1 VGGDDGNGS
10 SGDAGMC
17 GELVAGAAR
26 FSSRSH
32 PDFEKTIA
40 DDRGLVAVDLGSDS
54 KPVYAPAGG
63 TVTVSGKASFDQ
75 WYRDVAGINMHF
87 EQPLPLTQNPPGTYI
102 FDNQAF
108 FPLDGKGFPE
118 TFFGHNFHFTTEDPR
133 DVRVSRGR
141 VVLVHRR
148 R

>member
-1 VGGDDGNGS
+1 VRR
-10 SGDAGMC
+10 ARRC
-17 GELVAGAAR
+17 AAR
-26 FSSRSH
+26 FQSSH

-63 TVTVSGKASFDQ
+63 TVTVSGKASFDSV
-75 WYRDVAGINMHF
+75 YRDVAGINMHF

-108 FPLDGKGFPE
+108 FRSTARGFPE
-118 TFFGHNFHFTTEDPR
+118 TFSAQLSLHDRDPR
-133 DVRVSRGR
+133 TFVYRGGR

-148 R
+148 RLMSGYS